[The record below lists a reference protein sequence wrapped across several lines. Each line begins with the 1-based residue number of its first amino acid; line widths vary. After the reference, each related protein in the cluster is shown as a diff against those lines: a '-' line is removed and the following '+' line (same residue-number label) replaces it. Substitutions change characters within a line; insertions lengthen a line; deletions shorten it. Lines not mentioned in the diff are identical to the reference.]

1 MHACKS
7 NFPQHGVPC
16 FQHIHHCPTRLI
28 LPEGMLQP
36 IFHVWKNPVW
46 SALLPA
52 PCTPDHAGHV
62 NLATRTGLSAAPVPL
77 HGLTLLQWSQRGT
90 ANALAEQHYPG
101 ADPCYL
107 QANNTD
113 PQTPSRKGI
122 PVWHCLFPQSP
133 SKAAP
138 QDCPALLLLWA
149 APDKTCQNLP
159 KHALSHRRHQLKAV
173 WDASKFLRKK
183 KKAFSCPNINSC
195 FTLSY
200 TKIWFES
207 SHPYFGALTQLS
219 LALPH
224 FAICL

>member
-46 SALLPA
+46 SALLPV
-52 PCTPDHAGHV
+52 PCTPDRAGHV
-62 NLATRTGLSAAPVPL
+62 NSATRKGLSAAPVPL
-77 HGLTLLQWSQRGT
+77 HGLTLLQWSQRGM

-101 ADPCYL
+101 ADLCYL

-122 PVWHCLFPQSP
+122 PVWHCLFP
-133 SKAAP
+133 KAQAK
-138 QDCPALLLLWA
+138 QLFRTALHSSGSEPLLTKRA
-149 APDKTCQNLP
+149 KICQNMP
-159 KHALSHRRHQLKAV
+159 SV
-173 WDASKFLRKK
+173 IGG
-183 KKAFSCPNINSC
+183 IN
-195 FTLSY
+195 
-200 TKIWFES
+200 
-207 SHPYFGALTQLS
+207 
-219 LALPH
+219 
-224 FAICL
+224 